1 MKLSDVMSGL
11 GLAAFPIVAMLLF
24 LTVFAGVIVT
34 VLKRSKR
41 AEFDRAT
48 LLPLDEPERAPS
60 HATAHPAHKEP
71 RS

>member
-1 MKLSDVMSGL
+1 
-11 GLAAFPIVAMLLF
+11 MLLF

-41 AEFDRAT
+41 AEFDRAA